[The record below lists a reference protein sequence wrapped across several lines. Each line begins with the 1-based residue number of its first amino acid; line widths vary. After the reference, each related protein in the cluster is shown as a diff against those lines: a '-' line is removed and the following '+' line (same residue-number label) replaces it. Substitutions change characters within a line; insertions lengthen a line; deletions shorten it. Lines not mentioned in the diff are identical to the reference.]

1 MIAVFHVG
9 RPAAWG
15 VAALLLVLVADASGA
30 ADAAK
35 KNDDGFRVD
44 SSEPDD
50 YRGTQ
55 KDVESNI
62 TDELAVKLRQFD
74 EWTADS
80 EEQQAAATAQGG
92 SPPGG
97 DGADAS
103 DGGGPQAGAEAAGSE
118 SDGDTPTSGDT
129 DADRPGSEDATV
141 AAMPTSDLDPTGATG
156 RSTSQP
162 APRADRRAEEDDVAR
177 MIREAAEQETDPER
191 RKALMEQYDAYLENR

>member
-15 VAALLLVLVADASGA
+15 VAVLLLVLVADASGA

-35 KNDDGFRVD
+35 NNDDGFRVD

-80 EEQQAAATAQGG
+80 EEQQAAATAQDG

-103 DGGGPQAGAEAAGSE
+103 DGGGPQAGAEAGGSE
-118 SDGDTPTSGDT
+118 SDGDTPASGDT
-129 DADRPGSEDATV
+129 DAERRGSEAATV
-141 AAMPTSDLDPTGATG
+141 AATAASDLDPNGAAS
-156 RSTSQP
+156 RPAQP
-162 APRADRRAEEDDVAR
+162 NRPDRRAEEDDVAR

>member
-15 VAALLLVLVADASGA
+15 VATLLLVLVADASSA

-35 KNDDGFRVD
+35 KDDDGFRVD

-62 TDELAVKLRQFD
+62 TDELAAKLRQFD

-80 EEQQAAATAQGG
+80 EEAQAVSTGIAGPS
-92 SPPGG
+92 SPRTK
-97 DGADAS
+97 AS
-103 DGGGPQAGAEAAGSE
+103 
-118 SDGDTPTSGDT
+118 
-129 DADRPGSEDATV
+129 
-141 AAMPTSDLDPTGATG
+141 L
-156 RSTSQP
+156 P
-162 APRADRRAEEDDVAR
+162 AV
-177 MIREAAEQETDPER
+177 ML
-191 RKALMEQYDAYLENR
+191 ALVPK